1 MEPAFIRRA
10 VGPLTLGR
18 IVQESVETCEVIHIT
33 KNFRADCGTGER
45 AIVWCLAAYGN
56 KLHPRRREPASQS
69 VELPADLPN

>member
-18 IVQESVETCEVIHIT
+18 IVQESVETCEVIHIA
-33 KNFRADCGTGER
+33 KNFRADCGTGDR

-56 KLHPRRREPASQS
+56 KLHPRRRGPASQS